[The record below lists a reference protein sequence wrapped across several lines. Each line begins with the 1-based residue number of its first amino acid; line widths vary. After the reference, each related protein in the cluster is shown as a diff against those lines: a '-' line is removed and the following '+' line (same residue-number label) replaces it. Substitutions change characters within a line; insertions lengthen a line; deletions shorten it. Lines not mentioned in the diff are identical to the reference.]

1 MNAPAKI
8 LLVDDRPE
16 NLTALVAVL
25 RQEDRE
31 LLQATSGRAALELLL
46 TEDVALALIDIEMP
60 GMDGV
65 ELAELMRGTE
75 RTRAIP
81 IIFVTAAL
89 HDQTRLFNGY
99 EAGAV
104 DFLFKP
110 IDPRMLRSK
119 VDVFLEL
126 HRQRRQLVQRIT
138 ELEAVLAAVP
148 AAVFIARD
156 AEARRIETNPA
167 GAALLRRRTDDT
179 APIGPVGGGFRV
191 LQEGR
196 EVQDDERPLRIAAS
210 RGEEVRGWEFTL
222 VFDDDTRVHMF
233 GNATPLRTPDGRVT
247 GAVGAFVDV
256 TERKR
261 AEERLLEADRRKD
274 EFLAVLSHELRN
286 PLMPIR
292 TSLYLLD
299 RLPADSPQGR
309 QALAVIDRQT
319 HHLARLID
327 DLLDVQRITSGKM
340 SLRREPVEL
349 EVVVG
354 RAAQDHRA
362 AFDAANIAL
371 RIEVGSEPLP
381 VTGDATR
388 LAQIVG
394 NLLGNAAK
402 FTPAGGTV
410 TLALAR
416 DHGGAVLHVRD
427 TGVGIARDVLSRL
440 FEPFAQADRTL
451 DRSRGGLGLG
461 LALVR
466 SLTEMHGGTVAA
478 YSAGP
483 GHGAEFVVRLPL
495 RPDDA
500 PAASPAPARTVPAAR
515 RRVLV
520 VEDNADGAEA
530 LGALVGLMGHAVE
543 VAHDGLDAIAR
554 AHTFRPDTVLCDIG
568 LPGIDGYEVARRL
581 SSDPALRGVQLVAL
595 TGYAQPED
603 RARTRA
609 AGFTA
614 HLSKPPDLDALERL
628 LAAPRAADA

>member
-1 MNAPAKI
+1 MNTKPKI

-16 NLTALVAVL
+16 NLTTLVAVL
-25 RQEDRE
+25 QQDDRQ
-31 LLQATSGRAALELLL
+31 LLQAGSGREALELLL

-89 HDQTRLFNGY
+89 HDQSRMFNGY

-126 HRQRRQLVQRIT
+126 HRQRRQLVQRIA

-156 AEARRIETNPA
+156 TEARSIETNPA
-167 GAALLRRRTDDT
+167 GAALLRRQRDDRT
-179 APIGPVGGGFRV
+179 PIGPVGSGFRV
-191 LQEGR
+191 LHDGR
-196 EVQDDERPLRIAAS
+196 EIADDERPLRISAA
-210 RGEEVRGWEFTL
+210 RGVDVRGWDFTIQ
-222 VFDDDTRVHMF
+222 FDDGSAVHMF
-233 GNATPLRTPDGRVT
+233 GNATPLRNPDGRVI

-256 TERKR
+256 TERKS
-261 AEERLLEADRRKD
+261 AEERLRDADRRKD

-292 TSLYLLD
+292 TSLSLLD
-299 RLPADSPQGR
+299 RVRADTAQGR
-309 QALAVIDRQT
+309 KALAVIDRQT

-340 SLRREPVEL
+340 VLQPEPVQL
-349 EVVVG
+349 DEVVA
-354 RAAQDHRA
+354 RAAEDHRA
-362 AFDAANIAL
+362 AFDAASIGL
-371 RIEVGSEPLP
+371 RTEIDAALP

-410 TLALAR
+410 TLGLAR
-416 DHGGAVLHVRD
+416 EGDTAVLRVRD
-427 TGVGIARDVLSRL
+427 TGVGIAPDVLSSL
-440 FEPFAQADRTL
+440 FEPFAQADHTL
-451 DRSRGGLGLG
+451 ERSRGGLGLG

-466 SLTEMHGGTVAA
+466 SLTEMHGGTVSAR
-478 YSAGP
+478 SAGP

-495 RPDDA
+495 LPSDVVV
-500 PAASPAPARTVPAAR
+500 PAPPPGPPVAVVR

-530 LGALVGLMGHAVE
+530 LGELIGLMGHDVE
-543 VAHDGLDAIAR
+543 VAHDGLAAIAR
-554 AHTFRPDTVLCDIG
+554 AQAFRPDVVLCDIG

-581 SSDPALRGVQLVAL
+581 SADDRLRGARLVAL

-614 HLSKPPDLDALERL
+614 HLSKPPDLAALERL
-628 LAAPRAADA
+628 LASTEEAGDA